1 MTVVF
6 ATYQSI
12 QVIADEQKECDLS
25 EFDLIICDES
35 HPTIGVVLGTDK
47 RESEFIKVHDN
58 SIIRGK
64 KRLSMTAIPKV
75 FTDNAKKQVNE
86 INAVL
91 ASMDDEEL
99 YGKELYIYTFSQK
112 PLRMNFYLLIRLLF
126 WVLMKRK

>member
-1 MTVVF
+1 M
-6 ATYQSI
+6 
-12 QVIADEQKECDLS
+12 
-25 EFDLIICDES
+25 
-35 HPTIGVVLGTDK
+35 
-47 RESEFIKVHDN
+47 DN
-58 SIIRGK
+58 
-64 KRLSMTAIPKV
+64 V
-75 FTDNAKKQVNE
+75 KKQVNE